1 MDTKSLL
8 SVVEQLEE
16 NVEDLEECFEPLL
29 DGESD
34 FATIT
39 KKLPLLDRAKLNV
52 LVVYA
57 IESLLFSYLK
67 LQGVDAKEHAVFR
80 ELARV
85 RQYFEK
91 IKNAE
96 PGATTEQPSVTL
108 NKEAAGRF
116 IKHAL
121 AGNEKYDLERAERE
135 AREKFLANKKLKTL
149 EASMKERAKT
159 KAKEEDDAEM
169 SDALQLA
176 AQLAAV
182 AQPAS
187 SETSSS
193 SEDEGDD
200 DDDQDSDDD
209 EADAGV
215 QLSEDKSQIFSSLM
229 SVPEI
234 TAQDRN
240 EQYPAEEQASPEQ
253 TLQPQ
258 RGKKRKAPP
267 SQEQNPA
274 KMSKKALGKEKARA
288 HEAEM
293 AKRKAKRQAKK
304 EVQKVEQKA
313 NNLKEMKRQEGK
325 KAKKE
330 AKKKAAANAG
340 DG

>member
-8 SVVEQLEE
+8 AVVEQLEE
-16 NVEDLEECFEPLL
+16 NIEDLEENFEPLL
-29 DGESD
+29 ERESD
-34 FATIT
+34 FASIT

-96 PGATTEQPSVTL
+96 PGAVTAQPSVTL
-108 NKEAAGRF
+108 NREAAERV

-121 AGNEKYDLERAERE
+121 ARNDKYDLERAERE
-135 AREKFLANKKLKTL
+135 AREKFLANRKLKTL
-149 EASMKERAKT
+149 EASMKERARAQ
-159 KAKEEDDAEM
+159 AKEEEDAEM

-193 SEDEGDD
+193 SEDDSEEEDD
-200 DDDQDSDDD
+200 DDEDDSD
-209 EADAGV
+209 EADEGV
-215 QLSEDKSQIFSSLM
+215 QVPMDEPQEVSTPA
-229 SVPEI
+229 SVP
-234 TAQDRN
+234 TDSARQDN
-240 EQYPAEEQASPEQ
+240 QHPVGEQASPEQ
-253 TLQPQ
+253 TPQSQ

-267 SQEQNPA
+267 SEEQNPA
-274 KMSKKALGKEKARA
+274 KMSKKALGKEKAKA
-288 HEAEM
+288 HRAEM

-304 EVQKVEQKA
+304 EVEKVEQKA
-313 NNLKEMKRQEGK
+313 KNMKEMKRQESK
-325 KAKKE
+325 KAKKD
-330 AKKKAAANAG
+330 AKKKAAANAD